1 MLLTTVKVSTF
12 KQAAERLQW
21 YTRRW
26 GIEVYHRTLKSGCR
40 IKDRRL
46 GNADSLK
53 TCLAIDLVVAW
64 RIYWLT
70 EQGRETPDVPCDIF
84 LEEDEWKALCA
95 YVKKESPPDKP
106 PPLREAVRM
115 IASLGGFLGRKG
127 DGEPGTT
134 TMWRGLQRLPVR
146 ARTQTGLQDIATG
159 FALFKS
165 LPNARVSP

>member
-1 MLLTTVKVSTF
+1 M
-12 KQAAERLQW
+12 
-21 YTRRW
+21 
-26 GIEVYHRTLKSGCR
+26 
-40 IKDRRL
+40 
-46 GNADSLK
+46 
-53 TCLAIDLVVAW
+53 
-64 RIYWLT
+64 T
-70 EQGRETPDVPCDIF
+70 EQGRETPDAPCDIF

-134 TMWRGLQRLPVR
+134 TMWRGLQHLPVR